1 MKINAQ
7 ELSIIK
13 QNLQES
19 AINSI
24 FDHYLTTIISNE
36 CERNLVEC
44 FEMDKIIEKASADEM
59 NNLIFE
65 LTKDLA
71 KSVVEKE
78 KFIENYSKVYID
90 ELVNQQVE
98 EKIKDY
104 AKLLKSSN
112 RTLDFK
118 VKHAFDNIFDNYIKN
133 EIEELVNMVY
143 VNELKIRRQN
153 KDINFIFNSTQL
165 KPFIEPIRE
174 NIEETI
180 IQEYSTFVEDQPFNL
195 SMSSDS
201 DEEEEQLKPKIIN
214 KSTPLIRTTS
224 SSSSFST
231 NSRQNSSNIETF
243 KGQKHFLNRIK
254 RSAEPFNAS
263 QSSTVTNQAELSAL
277 IREKKMKLDA
287 DMKNR
292 TNDASKSQ
300 EDKSS
305 SKRKRNHEETN
316 ESTPIK
322 AKSRSPS
329 PLSKRH
335 QKSQI
340 PTRSPFKETQSF
352 VEGMALTNH
361 VHQKG
366 YITYTM
372 RDYFRTFNVKTGF
385 TFEKIDAVLEKFISP
400 KSEFSVDLFLVMLI
414 KVKINFFHLCS
425 SPFEISLLIENN
437 PLNKAY
443 HFNSGGGGGRTF

>member
-1 MKINAQ
+1 
-7 ELSIIK
+7 
-13 QNLQES
+13 
-19 AINSI
+19 
-24 FDHYLTTIISNE
+24 
-36 CERNLVEC
+36 
-44 FEMDKIIEKASADEM
+44 
-59 NNLIFE
+59 
-65 LTKDLA
+65 
-71 KSVVEKE
+71 
-78 KFIENYSKVYID
+78 
-90 ELVNQQVE
+90 
-98 EKIKDY
+98 
-104 AKLLKSSN
+104 
-112 RTLDFK
+112 
-118 VKHAFDNIFDNYIKN
+118 
-133 EIEELVNMVY
+133 
-143 VNELKIRRQN
+143 
-153 KDINFIFNSTQL
+153 
-165 KPFIEPIRE
+165 
-174 NIEETI
+174 
-180 IQEYSTFVEDQPFNL
+180 
-195 SMSSDS
+195 
-201 DEEEEQLKPKIIN
+201 
-214 KSTPLIRTTS
+214 
-224 SSSSFST
+224 
-231 NSRQNSSNIETF
+231 
-243 KGQKHFLNRIK
+243 
-254 RSAEPFNAS
+254 
-263 QSSTVTNQAELSAL
+263 
-277 IREKKMKLDA
+277 MKLDA

-414 KVKINFFHLCS
+414 KVKINL
-425 SPFEISLLIENN
+425 
-437 PLNKAY
+437 Y
-443 HFNSGGGGGRTF
+443 